1 MRRNKP
7 DGPGD
12 VPPLPGN
19 ASDPRGFRVLGA
31 SFLEWEAVTGRTEY
45 TRRAHHYRIG
55 RFVRWALPRGLSRPE
70 EITRPMIE
78 RYQRHLF
85 HYRKSDGKPMT
96 MVAQHGNLSCL
107 KVFFRWLTRQGH
119 LLWNPAADIDLP
131 RFAQHL
137 PADVLTI
144 DEIERV
150 MAAPDLAHPEGIRD
164 RTILETLYSTG
175 MRRME
180 LSHLAVSDISPE
192 RGVAIIREGKGR
204 KDRVVPIGERAL
216 AWVSRYLADVRPELV
231 CPPDPGHLFL
241 RENGDPIPIEAL
253 SRFVR
258 KYLDAAGVSKRG
270 ACHLFRHAM
279 ATLMLEN
286 GADVRFIQEILGHT
300 SLEST
305 QIYTHVSIRHLKEVH
320 AATHPGA
327 HLKRADDNGDSE
339 QLKKETPA
347 AAPRSD
353 AGGDREALLEALQAE
368 AEGEESG
375 SPSP

>member
-1 MRRNKP
+1 VSRSRRKP
-7 DGPGD
+7 QGPGD

-19 ASDPRGFRVLGA
+19 PSDPRGFRVLGA
-31 SFLEWEAVTGRTEY
+31 AFLEWEAVTGRTEY

-70 EITRPMIE
+70 EITRPMLE

-85 HYRKSDGKPMT
+85 HHRKPDGKPMT
-96 MVAQHGNLSCL
+96 MIAQHGNLSCL
-107 KVFFRWLTRQGH
+107 KVFFRWLTRQGY
-119 LLWNPAADIDLP
+119 LLWNPAADLDLP

-137 PADVLTI
+137 PADVLSV

-150 MAAPDLAHPEGIRD
+150 LSAPDLARPEGIRD
-164 RTILETLYSTG
+164 RAILETLYSTG

-180 LSHLAVSDISPE
+180 LSRLAVSDISPE
-192 RGVAIIREGKGR
+192 RGIAVIREGKGK
-204 KDRVVPIGERAL
+204 KDRVVPIGSRAL
-216 AWVSRYLADVRPELV
+216 AWIERYLADVRPELV
-231 CPPDPGHLFL
+231 YPPDPGHLFL
-241 RENGDPIPIEAL
+241 RDQGEPLPIDAL
-253 SRFVR
+253 SRLAR

-320 AATHPGA
+320 ASTHPGA
-327 HLKRADDNGDSE
+327 QLVRKNGDGE
-339 QLKKETPA
+339 QLKKESPGCA
-347 AAPRSD
+347 AAPADVDR
-353 AGGDREALLEALQAE
+353 GREALEEALLAE
-368 AEGEESG
+368 ALEEADAAK
-375 SPSP
+375 